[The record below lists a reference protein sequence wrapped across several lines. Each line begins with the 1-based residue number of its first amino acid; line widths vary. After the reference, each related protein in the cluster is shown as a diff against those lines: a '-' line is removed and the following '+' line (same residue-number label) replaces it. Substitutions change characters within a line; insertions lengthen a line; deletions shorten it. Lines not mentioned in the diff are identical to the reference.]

1 MSISEISIRRPVFA
15 WMLMASLIVF
25 GAISFNRMGVSLL
38 PDVDFPVI
46 SVGLNLL
53 GAAPEVMETDV
64 VDVVENSLS
73 TIQGVKLI
81 TSSSR
86 KGSANVTV
94 QLELD
99 RNVDL
104 ALQDVQ
110 AKISESMRQ
119 LPKELEAPTISKTNP
134 DDAPIMWI
142 TVESDKH
149 SLRELM
155 QYTRDHLQQHFA
167 TTPDVGDINFGGYV
181 DPNLRVW
188 VSSQELN
195 RYQLTVTDVIS
206 TIQNEHSEVPGGWI
220 EEGSKEYTIRTLGEA
235 TSLEEFEKLPIIT
248 RGGAPNFLPIPLGK
262 VAKIEKGLADIRR
275 VSRAMGK
282 PAVGL
287 GITKQRGS
295 NSVQVARDVRKKI
308 KTLEQNLPEG
318 MKLSVN
324 FDSTKFIEESV
335 HELNFTLVLSAIL
348 TSLVCWIFLGSWS
361 STFNVL
367 LSIPTSI
374 VGTFIILYFSGFT
387 LNTFTL
393 LGLSLAIGI
402 VVDDA
407 IMVLENIIRYREKG
421 LSKEEAALIGSKEI
435 TFAALAATL
444 SIAAI
449 FLPVTFMKGI
459 IGKFFFQFGVT
470 MTAAVM
476 LSLLEALTLTPMRCS
491 QFLEAGERTTR
502 LGKFFEATLHHAK
515 VFYEKTLYSVLN
527 HPWKTLFAS
536 LVFFFASLISIRF
549 LQKEFAPVQDQGRFM
564 IRAKTPIGSN
574 ISYTDLKFK
583 EVEKYLSER
592 KELERYYVSV
602 GGFGGSDVNS
612 GIMFITMKPQGQRGI
627 TPEIKRE
634 ATQQDLMGIF
644 RKDLNEIQDL
654 TVTVQDLSMRGF
666 GAGRG
671 FPFELS
677 IQGPDWTQL
686 GELSKTLT
694 EKMKAS
700 GLVTDLDSDYL
711 VGMPELQVLPNR
723 EKAAQHGVSLGAI
736 GQTVSALMGGVI
748 VGQYNEGGHR
758 DDIRLKIL
766 DEGGDRMDRINRL
779 RIRNNRGELIP
790 LSLVV
795 DIKESPSL
803 LSVARRNRQRA
814 VSIYGNIAKG
824 KSQQEALDYAMSTSQ
839 NFFPEGYRVVATGGS
854 EDMKETFKGLVFALV
869 LGLVVAYMILASQ
882 FNSYIDPFS
891 VLIALPFSISGALLA
906 LLLTGQSI
914 NMYSMI
920 GIVLLMGIVKKNSI
934 LLVDFTNQIRSD
946 KAWDVRSALLA
957 ACPVRLRPILMTS
970 IATIAGAIPPA
981 LAWGPGAES
990 RVPMA
995 ITIIGGVLVS
1005 TFLTLYVVPVVY
1017 QLLTRIEKRS
1027 FTKSVPLGSFLG
1039 HEESERTI

>member
-1 MSISEISIRRPVFA
+1 MSLSEISIKKPVFA
-15 WMLMASLIVF
+15 WMLMASLIIF
-25 GAISFNRMGVSLL
+25 GGISFTRMGVSLL

-64 VDVVENSLS
+64 VDVVENALS

-86 KGSANVTV
+86 KGSASVTL
-94 QLELD
+94 QLDLD

-110 AKISESMRQ
+110 AKISESMRK

-142 TVESDKH
+142 TLESDQH

-155 QYTRDHLQQHFA
+155 QYTRDNIQQHFA

-188 VSSQELN
+188 VSAKELN
-195 RYQLTVTDVIS
+195 KYQLTVTDVIS

-220 EEGSKEYTIRTLGEA
+220 EEGGKEYTIRTLGEA
-235 TSLEEFEKLPIIT
+235 TSLAEFEKLPIIS
-248 RGGAPNFLPIPLGK
+248 RGGAPNFLPIPIGK
-262 VAKIEKGLADIRR
+262 VAKVEQGLADIRR
-275 VSRAMGK
+275 ISRGMGK

-287 GITKQRGS
+287 GIRKQRGA
-295 NSVQVARDVRKKI
+295 NSVKVAQDVRAKMHQ
-308 KTLEQNLPEG
+308 LEKSLPQG
-318 MKLSVN
+318 MRLSVN
-324 FDSTKFIEESV
+324 FDSTRFIEESV
-335 HELNFTLVLSAIL
+335 HELNFTLILSAIL

-361 STFNVL
+361 STLNVL
-367 LSIPTSI
+367 LSIPTSV
-374 VGTFIILYFSGFT
+374 VGTFIVLYFSGFT

-421 LSKEEAALIGSKEI
+421 MEREKAALVGSKEI

-444 SIAAI
+444 SIVAI
-449 FLPVTFMKGI
+449 FLPVAFMKGV
-459 IGKFFFQFGVT
+459 IGRFFFQFGVT
-470 MTAAVM
+470 MTVAVL
-476 LSLLEALTLTPMRCS
+476 LSLLEALTLTPMRCA
-491 QFLEAGERTTR
+491 QFLEAGERTSRIGKLFER
-502 LGKFFEATLHHAK
+502 LLEVSRTFYANTLSW
-515 VFYEKTLYSVLN
+515 VIER
-527 HPWKTLFAS
+527 PWRVIGTS
-536 LVFFFASLISIRF
+536 LVFFFASLF
-549 LQKEFAPVQDQGRFM
+549 TTKLLKKEFAPSPDQGRFM
-564 IRAKTPIGSN
+564 IRAQTPIGSN
-574 ISYTDLKFK
+574 IHFTNDKFK
-583 EVEKYLSER
+583 EIESYFSKR
-592 KELERYYVSV
+592 KDLERYYVSV
-602 GGFGGSDVNS
+602 GGFGGTDVNA
-612 GIMFITMKPQGQRGI
+612 GIIFVTMKPKGQRGI
-627 TPEIKRE
+627 EPSLKRE
-634 ATQQDLMGIF
+634 PSQQDLMDLF
-644 RKDLNEIQDL
+644 RRDLNQISDL
-654 TVTVQDLSMRGF
+654 KVTVQDLSMRGM

-677 IQGPDWTQL
+677 IQGPDWNEL
-686 GELSKTLT
+686 GRLSKELIK
-694 EKMKAS
+694 KMEES

-711 VGMPELQVLPNR
+711 VGMPELQVLPDR

-736 GQTVSALMGGVI
+736 GQTVSALMGGII
-748 VGQYNEGGHR
+748 VGQYSEGGHR

-766 DEGGDRMDRINRL
+766 DEGGNRVERISRL
-779 RIRNNRGELIP
+779 KIRNNRGELIP
-790 LSLVV
+790 LSSVV
-795 DIKESPSL
+795 RIEESPSL

-814 VSIYGNIAKG
+814 VSVYGNIAKG
-824 KSQQEALDYAMSTSQ
+824 KSQGEALDLALAQAKS
-839 NFFPEGYRVVATGGS
+839 FFPEGYRVEVTGSS
-854 EDMKETFKGLVFALV
+854 EDLKSTFQGLLFALV

-882 FNSYIDPFS
+882 FNSYVDPLS

-906 LLLTGQSI
+906 LLITGQSL

-934 LLVDFTNQIRSD
+934 LLVDFTNQ
-946 KAWDVRSALLA
+946 VREGQGKGVKEALRE
-957 ACPVRLRPILMTS
+957 ACPIRLRPILMTS

-981 LAWGPGAES
+981 LAIGPGAES

-995 ITIIGGVLVS
+995 ITVIGGVLVS
-1005 TFLTLYVVPVVY
+1005 TVLTLYVVPCVY
-1017 QLLTRIEKRS
+1017 QLLTKVERRS
-1027 FTKSVPLGSFLG
+1027 FKTPSDLKIGSPG
-1039 HEESERTI
+1039 AIPAP

>member
-1 MSISEISIRRPVFA
+1 MSLSEISIRRPVFA

-81 TSSSR
+81 TSSSK
-86 KGSANVTV
+86 KGSAYVTL
-94 QLELD
+94 QLDLGRD
-99 RNVDL
+99 VDL

-110 AKISESMRQ
+110 AKISESMRK
-119 LPKELEAPTISKTNP
+119 LPKELDAPTISKTNP
-134 DDAPIMWI
+134 DDQPIMWV

-149 SLRELM
+149 SLRELS

-167 TTPDVGDINFGGYV
+167 TTPDVGDISFGGYV

-188 VSSQELN
+188 VSPNDLDK
-195 RYQLTVTDVIS
+195 YQLTVTDLIS

-220 EEGSKEYTIRTLGEA
+220 EDGDKEYTIRTLGEA
-235 TSLEEFEKLPIIT
+235 TSLEEFQKLPIIT

-262 VAKIEKGLADIRR
+262 VATIEKGLADIRR
-275 VSRAMGK
+275 ISRGMGK
-282 PAVGL
+282 PAIGL

-295 NSVQVARDVRKKI
+295 NSVQVARDVKAKI
-308 KTLEQNLPEG
+308 KKLETALPEG
-318 MKLSVN
+318 MKLSIN
-324 FDSTKFIEESV
+324 FDSTSFIEESI
-335 HELNFTLVLSAIL
+335 HELNFTLILSAIL
-348 TSLVCWIFLGSWS
+348 TSLVCWVFLGSWS

-367 LSIPTSI
+367 LSIPTSV

-421 LSKEEAALIGSKEI
+421 MTKEEAALVGSKEI

-476 LSLLEALTLTPMRCS
+476 LSLLEALTLTPMRCA
-491 QFLEAGERTTR
+491 QFLEAGERTSR
-502 LGKFFEATLHHAK
+502 LGKLFEAIIHKTRVL
-515 VFYEKTLYSVLN
+515 YEVSLYSVLN
-527 HPWKTLFAS
+527 HPWKTIFAS
-536 LVFFFASLISIRF
+536 LVFFAASLTSIKF
-549 LQKEFAPVQDQGRFM
+549 LQKEFAPAQDQGRFM
-564 IRAKTPIGSN
+564 LRAQTPIGSN
-574 ISYTDLKFK
+574 IAFTDSKFK
-583 EVEKYLSER
+583 EVEAYLAKR
-592 KELERYYVSV
+592 PELQRYYASV

-612 GIMFITMKPQGQRGI
+612 GILFVTMKKKGERGI
-627 TPEIKRE
+627 NPEMKRE
-634 ATQQDLMGIF
+634 LTQQDLMNIV
-644 RKDLNEIQDL
+644 RKDLNQIQDL
-654 TVTVQDLSMRGF
+654 KVTVQDLSMRGF

-677 IQGPDWTQL
+677 IQGPDWTKL
-686 GELSKTLT
+686 GELSKELIS
-694 EKMKAS
+694 KMNET

-711 VGMPELQVLPNR
+711 IGMPELQIIPDR
-723 EKAAQHGVSLGAI
+723 ERASQHGVSLGSI

-748 VGQYNEGGHR
+748 VGQYSEGGHR
-758 DDIRLKIL
+758 DDIRLKIR
-766 DEGGDRMDRINRL
+766 DDDGDRLERINRL
-779 RIRNNRGELIP
+779 KIRNNRGELIP

-795 DIKESPSL
+795 NIVEKPSL

-814 VSIYGNIAKG
+814 VSVYGNITKG
-824 KSQQEALDYAMSTSQ
+824 KSAQEAVDKAVTLSKS
-839 NFFPEGYRVVATGGS
+839 FFPEGYVAQPTGSS
-854 EDMKETFKGLVFALV
+854 EDMKETFQGLIFALI

-906 LLLTGQSI
+906 LLITQQSI
-914 NMYSMI
+914 NMFSMI

-934 LLVDFTNQIRSD
+934 LLVDFTNHVRSE
-946 KAWDVRSALLA
+946 KGWDVRSALLA

-970 IATIAGAIPPA
+970 IATIAGAIPAA
-981 LAWGPGAES
+981 LAIGPGAES

-995 ITIIGGVLVS
+995 ITVIGGVLVS
-1005 TFLTLYVVPVVY
+1005 TVLTLFVVPCVY
-1017 QLLTRIEKRS
+1017 QLLSRLER
-1027 FTKSVPLGSFLG
+1027 KSYRPRLEAVPSDIPA
-1039 HEESERTI
+1039 SV